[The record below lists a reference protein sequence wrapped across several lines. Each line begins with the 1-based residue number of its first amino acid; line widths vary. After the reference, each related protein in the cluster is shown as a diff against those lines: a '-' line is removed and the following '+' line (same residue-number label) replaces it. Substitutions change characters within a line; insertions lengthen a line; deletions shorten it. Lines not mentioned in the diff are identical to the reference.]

1 MKRIK
6 PPQII
11 LAAVVVV
18 LALLVVP
25 QFVME
30 RAGSRSVSADAIS
43 LVIGMGDTNSSA
55 DFQVKL
61 LEGSDA
67 EHESTHIFQ
76 PLVGVQGI
84 GKAELNAESLV
95 LTVTF
100 DDAVIDEDTIRGKL
114 VEAGYLVATAA
125 DYTKTMLDEDGA
137 TQRIAI
143 NDDGAHFDP
152 TMILAQAGIPLTM
165 EFAPGKECRVS
176 VKLPELGVEQDISS
190 GGTVELPAL
199 DAGEYEIVCSQD
211 GHEGVLVVE

>member
-1 MKRIK
+1 MNRIK

-11 LAAVVVV
+11 LVVV
-18 LALLVVP
+18 LVVLAFLAIP
-25 QFVME
+25 RLAME
-30 RAGSRSVSADAIS
+30 KAGSRSVSDEVIS
-43 LVIGMGDTNSSA
+43 QVIGSGDTNASA

-67 EHESTHIFQ
+67 EHESTHIFE
-76 PLVGVQGI
+76 PLVGLAGI
-84 GKAELNAESLV
+84 GKVDLNAESLV

-100 DDAVIDEDTIRGKL
+100 DDAVIDQDTIRGKL

-125 DYTKTMLDEDGA
+125 DYTKTSLDEDGA

-143 NDDGAHFDP
+143 GDDGARFDP
-152 TMILAQAGIPLTM
+152 TMILAQPGIPIAM
-165 EFAPGKECRVS
+165 EFAPGTECRTS

-190 GGTVELPAL
+190 GGTVKLPAL
-199 DAGEYEIVCSQD
+199 VAGEYEIVCSQD